1 MRLFLKNNLVVW
13 KVLLMCK
20 VFEALKWASSYLKE
34 HGREE
39 YAAELLLRHSL
50 QVSRSEMLVKFR
62 EDMEEEQVESFKKL
76 IYLHSEGQPV
86 QYIIG
91 QEEFYGRAFNVN
103 KEVLI
108 PRPETEELVHSA
120 LARIDKLFGGNAPI
134 KLVDVG
140 TGSGAIAVSMKLENP
155 SLQVTATDL
164 YEVSLAIAKKNA
176 DNLGAGDIEFVQGDL
191 LQPFIAQ
198 GKTFDVVLSNPPYI
212 PEKDIATMSDVV
224 TEHEPHRALFAGE
237 DGLVLYKRLCE
248 ELPHVVN
255 EKAIIGFEVG
265 AGQSNAVANL
275 LEVAFPQAKVEV
287 QYDINGKDRMVFAEV
302 RF

>member
-1 MRLFLKNNLVVW
+1 MPLFLKNNLVVW
-13 KVLLMCK
+13 KVRPMCK

-39 YAAELLLRHSL
+39 YAAEILLRHSL
-50 QVSRSEMLVKFR
+50 KVSRSEMLVKFR

-76 IYLHSEGQPV
+76 IYLHAKGQPV

-91 QEEFYGRAFNVN
+91 QEEFYGRAFTVN

-108 PRPETEELVHSA
+108 PRPETEELVQSA
-120 LARIDKLFGGNAPI
+120 LMRIDRLFGKKASL

-140 TGSGAIAVSMKLENP
+140 TGSGAIAVTMKLENP

-164 YEVSLAIAKKNA
+164 YEVSLDVARSNA
-176 DNLGAGDIEFVQGDL
+176 ENLGADIEFVQGDL
-191 LQPFIAQ
+191 LQPFMEQ
-198 GKTFDVVLSNPPYI
+198 GGSFDIVLSNPPYI
-212 PEKDIATMSDVV
+212 PERDIATMSEVV

-237 DGLVLYKRLCE
+237 DGLGLYKRLCE
-248 ELPHVVN
+248 ELPHVVK

-265 AGQSNAVANL
+265 AGQSKSVAQL
-275 LEVAFPQAKVEV
+275 LEAAFPKAIVEV
-287 QYDINGKDRMVFAEV
+287 QFDINGKDRMVFAEV
-302 RF
+302 GF

>member
-1 MRLFLKNNLVVW
+1 
-13 KVLLMCK
+13 MCK

-76 IYLHSEGQPV
+76 IYLHSQGQPV

-91 QEEFYGRAFNVN
+91 QEEFYGRAFTVN

-108 PRPETEELVHSA
+108 PRPETEELVHST
-120 LARIDKLFGGNAPI
+120 LVRIDRLFGENASPI

-164 YEVSLAIAKKNA
+164 YEVSLAIAKQNA
-176 DNLGAGDIEFVQGDL
+176 DNLGAEDIKFVQGDL

-198 GKTFDVVLSNPPYI
+198 GKMFDVVLSNPPYI
-212 PEKDIATMSDVV
+212 PEGDIVSMSDVV

-237 DGLVLYKRLCE
+237 DGLVLYKRICE
-248 ELPHVVN
+248 ELPSVVK

-265 AGQSNAVANL
+265 TGQSKAVANL
-275 LEVAFPQAKVEV
+275 LESAFPQAKVEV

-302 RF
+302 GF